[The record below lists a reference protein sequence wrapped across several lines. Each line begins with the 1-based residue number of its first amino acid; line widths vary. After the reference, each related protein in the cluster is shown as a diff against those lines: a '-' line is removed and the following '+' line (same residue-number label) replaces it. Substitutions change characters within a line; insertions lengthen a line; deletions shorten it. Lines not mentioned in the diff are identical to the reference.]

1 MPHRPNSL
9 INTKNCYRTVN
20 RFVRRKKKT
29 LLKNGVIEGRRNRK
43 KKEKRGR
50 QREKFVGRKEAR
62 EGDSEGV
69 RREKNKGKRRNER
82 VYCEKG

>member
-29 LLKNGVIEGRRNRK
+29 LLKNGVIEGRRNRE
-43 KKEKRGR
+43 KKEIEANRERNLWEEKRP
-50 QREKFVGRKEAR
+50 
-62 EGDSEGV
+62 EGV
-69 RREKNKGKRRNER
+69 IVR
-82 VYCEKG
+82 V